1 MPLSPCTVLTCDVI
15 VHMLKKKKKKRQK
28 TQTWVWKCGFK
39 LTLNYLH
46 LALVSI
52 ICFFFFFCIFF
63 VLVRRMWV
71 IRLPLTLAVKGNL
84 LLLVSQF
91 MLLFMFLL
99 RTIHEI
105 LFQLAFRQCRPKA

>member
-1 MPLSPCTVLTCDVI
+1 MGLEMWIQTHTKLSSLGSS
-15 VHMLKKKKKKRQK
+15 LY
-28 TQTWVWKCGFK
+28 
-39 LTLNYLH
+39 YL
-46 LALVSI
+46 
-52 ICFFFFFCIFF
+52 FFYFFCLYF

-84 LLLVSQF
+84 LLLVSLF

>member
-1 MPLSPCTVLTCDVI
+1 MGLEMRIQTHTKLSSLGSS
-15 VHMLKKKKKKRQK
+15 LY
-28 TQTWVWKCGFK
+28 
-39 LTLNYLH
+39 YLFF
-46 LALVSI
+46 
-52 ICFFFFFCIFF
+52 FFFFFCLYF

-105 LFQLAFRQCRPKA
+105 LFQLAFRQCRLKA